1 MHKPRLKGPSGRREE
16 MSDTLIGLL
25 PLYGAYI
32 IALIVGLSAM
42 AITLPA
48 SVLVATAGGFAAA
61 GDLAL
66 WQVGLGAFIGFS
78 IGDQCAF
85 FLARS
90 KGPWIMGK
98 LKSSSSRAKLID
110 RAEGFLTRNGIV
122 AVLLSRTVL
131 SPLGP
136 YVTYISGAIGLG
148 WVKFTSAAMVGAA
161 LWSGAYS
168 YLGYVFAGNI
178 SQISSALGNALGFI
192 AAAGV
197 LVGSGYWLFR
207 RPSADSK
214 AAETPPE
221 ESG

>member
-1 MHKPRLKGPSGRREE
+1 

-48 SVLVATAGGFAAA
+48 SVLVATAGGLAAA
-61 GDLAL
+61 GDFAL
-66 WQVGLGAFIGFS
+66 WQVGLGAFIGFC

-98 LKSSSSRAKLID
+98 LKASATRAKLID
-110 RAEGFLTRNGIV
+110 RAEGFLTRNGIA

-136 YVTYISGAIGLG
+136 YITYISGAIGLS
-148 WVKFTSAAMVGAA
+148 WAKFTGAAMIGAA
-161 LWSGAYS
+161 IWSSAYA

-178 SQISSALGNALGFI
+178 SQISSALGNVLGFI
-192 AAAGV
+192 AAGGI
-197 LVGSGYWLFR
+197 LVASGYWLFHHPGSHR
-207 RPSADSK
+207 GAHSK
-214 AAETPPE
+214 PE
-221 ESG
+221 PEKNLSD

>member
-1 MHKPRLKGPSGRREE
+1 

-85 FLARS
+85 FF
-90 KGPWIMGK
+90 G
-98 LKSSSSRAKLID
+98 
-110 RAEGFLTRNGIV
+110 EV
-122 AVLLSRTVL
+122 Q
-131 SPLGP
+131 
-136 YVTYISGAIGLG
+136 GAMDHGQ
-148 WVKFTSAAMVGAA
+148 A
-161 LWSGAYS
+161 
-168 YLGYVFAGNI
+168 
-178 SQISSALGNALGFI
+178 
-192 AAAGV
+192 
-197 LVGSGYWLFR
+197 
-207 RPSADSK
+207 
-214 AAETPPE
+214 
-221 ESG
+221 

>member
-1 MHKPRLKGPSGRREE
+1 

-48 SVLVATAGGFAAA
+48 SVLVATAGGLAAA
-61 GDLAL
+61 GDFAL
-66 WQVGLGAFIGFS
+66 WQVGLGAFVGFC

-90 KGPWIMGK
+90 KGPWIMEK
-98 LKSSSSRAKLID
+98 LKASATRAKLID
-110 RAEGFLTRNGIV
+110 RAEGFLTRNGIA

-136 YVTYISGAIGLG
+136 YITYISGAIGLS
-148 WVKFTSAAMVGAA
+148 WAKFTGAAMIGAA
-161 LWSGAYS
+161 IWSSTYA

-178 SQISSALGNALGFI
+178 SQISSALGNVLGFI
-192 AAAGV
+192 AAGGI
-197 LVGSGYWLFR
+197 LVASGDWLFR
-207 RPSADSK
+207 HPASHRDARTEPDPDHDLSD
-214 AAETPPE
+214 
-221 ESG
+221 

>member
-1 MHKPRLKGPSGRREE
+1 

-61 GDLAL
+61 GDLSL
-66 WQVGLGAFIGFS
+66 WQVGLGAFLGFC
-78 IGDQCAF
+78 IGDQCAY

-98 LKSSSSRAKLID
+98 LKSSESRAKLIG
-110 RAEGFLTRNGIV
+110 RAEVFLTRNGVV

-136 YVTYISGAIGLG
+136 YVTYISGALGLG
-148 WVKFTSAAMVGAA
+148 WLKFTSAAMIGAA
-161 LWSGAYS
+161 IWSSGYS

-178 SQISSALGNALGFI
+178 SQISSALGNALGFV
-192 AAAGV
+192 AAAGL
-197 LVGSGYWLFR
+197 LVASGYWLFR
-207 RPSADSK
+207 KPASQK
-214 AAETPPE
+214 ARDTSDAAAPKRDKAV
-221 ESG
+221 